1 MMAKVIEGVAW
12 YHHPRYRAKDEKEL
26 AQNIYSHLTL
36 DGSRAASARRQ
47 AFDRDV
53 RYLNDALRN
62 GLPDEPPAQ
71 PRRQSTDAA
80 FALWGRQQQAE
91 ANETARQEMAQR
103 LYEQNMK
110 HWGFTRKT

>member
-26 AQNIYSHLTL
+26 ARNIYGA
-36 DGSRAASARRQ
+36 DGAEAEARRRR
-47 AFDRDV
+47 AMFDRDV
-53 RYLNDALRN
+53 RYLNHVLRTGDVPEDA
-62 GLPDEPPAQ
+62 PA
-71 PRRQSTDAA
+71 PARRQTTDAA

-91 ANETARQEMAQR
+91 ANEAARQELAQR